1 MENSIEITSSEL
13 SKRIYTLRGVQV
25 MLDTDLAESY
35 QVETKRLKEAVKRNL
50 ERFPADFMFETT
62 NDEVEV
68 LRSQFATSNVENSWT
83 RFRPNLGNDFEMR
96 GGSRY
101 MPFAFTELGI
111 AMLSSVLNSQR
122 AIQINI
128 EIMRAFVQFRKQP
141 KADFKSLE
149 NVMKMVLEKLNGFEV
164 KPSQGRNDSRKSIQ
178 SSASIIQNIVAEHF
192 GLQVEELKAPT
203 RTQAILRARH
213 IAIYLMRKHTHMS
226 LNEIGSHFGQRDH
239 STILH
244 ACQKIEAISGK
255 IKNLDHRVFSA
266 LASKA

>member
-35 QVETKRLKEAVKRNL
+35 QVEVRVLKRAVRENI
-50 ERFPADFMFETT
+50 ERFPKDFMFELSKE
-62 NDEVEV
+62 EVEN
-68 LRSQFATSNVENSWT
+68 LRSKFWISSLEDSEKSDSNPILRSKFATSNQH
-83 RFRPNLGNDFEMR
+83 

-101 MPFAFTELGI
+101 MPFAFTEAGI
-111 AMLSSVLNSQR
+111 AMLSGVLHSHR
-122 AIQINI
+122 AIQVNI
-128 EIMRAFVQFRKQP
+128 GIMRVFVELRKKIRIPIEAIEQRL
-141 KADFKSLE
+141 DRLE
-149 NVMKMVLEKLNGFEV
+149 
-164 KPSQGRNDSRKSIQ
+164 SQSWAGKSIQ
-178 SSASIIQNIVAEHF
+178 SSANIIQNIVAEHF

-226 LNEIGSHFGQRDH
+226 FNEIGWHFGQRDH
-239 STILH
+239 STVLH